1 MSKDRLEDNLS
12 YLQLVTIRRVYQEHA
27 AKAARDNLSY
37 LDFLARL
44 LEEEALAKKDRAA
57 QKRVQ
62 VAKFPVLKTL
72 EQYDFEHP
80 QRLPKKLVLSLFDL
94 NLVKNKTNVLFVGQP
109 GVGKTHLAIALGYQ
123 ACQKGVSTLFTTAA
137 GLINHLNASLSDNSF
152 LEAMKKYLKPRLLIL
167 DELGFLPIDKRGSD
181 LLFQVFSARYE
192 TGATVITTNRPPN
205 EWDKIFNNDTTLA
218 AALADRVLHHCEV
231 VVIEGPSYRIKN
243 NKSQS

>member
-12 YLQLVTIRRVYQEHA
+12 YLQLVTIRRVYEEHA

-37 LDFLARL
+37 VDFLARL

-62 VAKFPVLKTL
+62 LAKFPVLKTL
-72 EQYDFEHP
+72 DQYDFEHP
-80 QRLPKKLVLSLFDL
+80 QRLPQKLVLSLFDL

-181 LLFQVFSARYE
+181 LLFQVLSARYE

-231 VVIEGPSYRIKN
+231 VVIEGQSYRVKN